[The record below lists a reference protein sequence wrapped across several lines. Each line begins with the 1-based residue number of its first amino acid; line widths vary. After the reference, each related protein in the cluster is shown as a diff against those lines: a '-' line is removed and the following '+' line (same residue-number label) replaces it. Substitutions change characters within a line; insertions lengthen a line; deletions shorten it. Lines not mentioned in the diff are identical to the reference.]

1 MESLLNNKNLISS
14 SVILFRNVKG
24 INFPITMKAEEGKLF
39 SEKIIEKILD
49 IKDDM
54 KVFRLWND
62 EIKFEKLKETRV
74 LRNKTLKNKEM
85 VAYLESEKNNFK
97 IILNEEEHIRLQC
110 TKSGYNIEEIYN
122 YVKEFDMHLE
132 RKIDY
137 LFDETMGYL
146 TSNPNHIGTGLILE
160 VMVHLPMLT
169 LNDKISKLFSH
180 KDKSMF
186 ELEGKY
192 GEKGKAYGS
201 IYIIRNT
208 ATTGISE
215 KELIEELNELILY
228 VLNEEKKEREKAF
241 EKYKNEISDKIHRAY
256 GVLKE
261 AIILES
267 IETLELLSYLRF
279 GAEEGILDISID
291 EIEKAVLFSRN
302 PFVKEALQGEN
313 NLEKLNLKRAD
324 IIRDILKQKVY

>member
-74 LRNKTLKNKEM
+74 LRNKTLKNKEI

-110 TKSGYNIEEIYN
+110 TQSGYNIEEIYN
-122 YVKEFDMHLE
+122 YVKEFDIDLE

-160 VMVHLPMLT
+160 VMVHLPLLT

-186 ELEGKY
+186 
-192 GEKGKAYGS
+192 
-201 IYIIRNT
+201 
-208 ATTGISE
+208 
-215 KELIEELNELILY
+215 
-228 VLNEEKKEREKAF
+228 
-241 EKYKNEISDKIHRAY
+241 
-256 GVLKE
+256 
-261 AIILES
+261 
-267 IETLELLSYLRF
+267 
-279 GAEEGILDISID
+279 
-291 EIEKAVLFSRN
+291 
-302 PFVKEALQGEN
+302 
-313 NLEKLNLKRAD
+313 
-324 IIRDILKQKVY
+324 

>member
-14 SVILFRNVKG
+14 SVILFRNVQG

-39 SEKIIEKILD
+39 SEKIIEKILE

-122 YVKEFDMHLE
+122 YVKEFDVHLE

-192 GEKGKAYGS
+192 GEKDKAYGS

>member
-62 EIKFEKLKETRV
+62 KIKFEKLKETRV

-85 VAYLESEKNNFK
+85 VAYLESKKNNFK

-110 TKSGYNIEEIYN
+110 TQSGYNIEEIYN
-122 YVKEFDMHLE
+122 YVKEFDIDLE

-192 GEKGKAYGS
+192 GEKGKAYVS

-267 IETLELLSYLRF
+267 IETLELLSYVRF